1 MTFPFGFKK
10 TWRNFCTNYLFLKHV
25 LDLSPFN
32 AKSFLGCS
40 HRMQL
45 GFFFFFFEKLHN
57 LPPWE
62 RKNCTCCEYVR
73 IVKQIYVIIL
83 FWHANLVKNMFI
95 FMNIIELHI
104 RGGNRKSWQTLSRAA
119 FKISDT
125 QLANNEN
132 LVKAYMAHCKK
143 VSSPYQITFWVD

>member
-1 MTFPFGFKK
+1 
-10 TWRNFCTNYLFLKHV
+10 
-25 LDLSPFN
+25 
-32 AKSFLGCS
+32 
-40 HRMQL
+40 MQL
-45 GFFFFFFEKLHN
+45 GFFLFFGKLHN

-83 FWHANLVKNMFI
+83 LWHANLVKNMFI

-104 RGGNRKSWQTLSRAA
+104 RGGNRKSCQALSRAA
-119 FKISDT
+119 FKINDK

-132 LVKAYMAHCKK
+132 LVKAYMAHC
-143 VSSPYQITFWVD
+143 